1 MRCDQAS
8 PRIAWR
14 LQAICLAKCYSN
26 LQSTHRLRPKGNDV
40 RAGHAESPFLF
51 RVQSGC
57 NWGAIADRRCGS
69 HGRMGRIYPWIRNWG
84 TAISRHRRQVGP
96 SAQRWMRSQ
105 LLAPAGG
112 GAPKI
117 SALPFVLVGL
127 AFAVDYVPAGTR
139 SVADV
144 LRPRQAGFGALQR

>member
-51 RVQSGC
+51 RVQLGC
-57 NWGAIADRRCGS
+57 NWGAIADRRCGC
-69 HGRMGRIYPWIRNWG
+69 HGR
-84 TAISRHRRQVGP
+84 
-96 SAQRWMRSQ
+96 
-105 LLAPAGG
+105 
-112 GAPKI
+112 
-117 SALPFVLVGL
+117 
-127 AFAVDYVPAGTR
+127 TR

-144 LRPRQAGFGALQR
+144 LRRRQAGFGALQR